1 MAADANGNIYINT
14 FDRLLN
20 LFKKSS
26 ETLFELYNDS
36 IAVFIHSMYQRAV
49 PEITISIIPIMITI
63 DAGVS
68 LSIIKLIVII
78 TKVNAII
85 QNNNCSLSPKNNSK
99 VTMYPYFFLIHIWL
113 HYVIW
118 IIILANTM
126 HNRTDQMTIAIEQ
139 LIKMHDP
146 RCMSI
151 ESLNVGRGQA
161 VLSKE
166 QILGAFASAQHHNSV
181 GYDVLM
187 TKYRHDSQAEQ
198 RIRSAITDWVN
209 RRFNL
214 KYAESA
220 CQLALSMVL
229 ERNLPAQIN
238 HVSRLLCR
246 YGYKATQV
254 RKNSDLLRAEI
265 KQLEKVRCQPKVT
278 DQEYQVIGLQ
288 IATLSARI
296 DAEHQSLKAWATQQA
311 MRSNICPRCSG
322 TGQTPRPT
330 IALCNE
336 CGGHGRITATYE
348 HLRGSLANIGAV
360 ITAEEWPQYLAL
372 VKRCMGWLYVN
383 ESTTVSILSSRFKM
397 EIGA

>member
-1 MAADANGNIYINT
+1 
-14 FDRLLN
+14 
-20 LFKKSS
+20 
-26 ETLFELYNDS
+26 
-36 IAVFIHSMYQRAV
+36 
-49 PEITISIIPIMITI
+49 
-63 DAGVS
+63 
-68 LSIIKLIVII
+68 
-78 TKVNAII
+78 
-85 QNNNCSLSPKNNSK
+85 
-99 VTMYPYFFLIHIWL
+99 
-113 HYVIW
+113 
-118 IIILANTM
+118 
-126 HNRTDQMTIAIEQ
+126 MTIAIEQ

-209 RRFNL
+209 RRSDL

-229 ERNLPAQIN
+229 ERNLPTQIN

-265 KQLEKVRCQPKVT
+265 KQLEKVRCQPKIM
-278 DQEYQVIGLQ
+278 DQEYQVIGQ
-288 IATLSARI
+288 RIATLSARI
-296 DAEHQSLKAWATQQA
+296 AVERQSLKAWATQQA

-360 ITAEEWPQYLAL
+360 IPIGEWAQYIELI
-372 VKRCMGWLYVN
+372 KCCINWMYDN
-383 ESTTVSILSSRFKM
+383 ESKTVISLITQIKKEISS
-397 EIGA
+397 